1 MLLEMVTP
9 VTQPRPLPQSLTK
22 SNFSNPEPA
31 LFLKLEKK
39 KKITVNAKSVKKN

>member
-9 VTQPRPLPQSLTK
+9 VTQPQPLPQSLTK

-31 LFLKLEKK
+31 LFLKLEGKK
-39 KKITVNAKSVKKN
+39 KTVNAKSEKKN